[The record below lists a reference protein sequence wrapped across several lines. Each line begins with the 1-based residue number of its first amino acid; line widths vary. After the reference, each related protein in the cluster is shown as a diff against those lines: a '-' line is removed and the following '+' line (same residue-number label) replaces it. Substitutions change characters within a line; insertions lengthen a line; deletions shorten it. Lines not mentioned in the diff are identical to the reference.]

1 MKKYFFFDIDGTLAY
16 GLTKQVSERTLS
28 CIHMLQNKGHFV
40 AIATGRLQKDAF
52 SFAQKIGVNSLI
64 ADGGNSITLDGKIV
78 QMESLP
84 VEACISLLNDLN
96 TSKKPWAVT
105 TQNETIRY
113 TPSDCFEKMVTDTYF
128 ETKIIPAFDYSKQ
141 SSFYKVFISC
151 PMGKENE
158 INFRALPT
166 VRYSKE
172 CVFIE
177 PKSKSVGIKRMLNII
192 DGQEGNVVVFGDGT
206 NDIEMFRPE
215 WLSIA
220 MGNACEALK
229 EKADY
234 VTQNCE
240 QDGIY
245 YACSKFGWI

>member
-16 GLTKQVSERTLS
+16 GLTKQVSESTLR
-28 CIHMLQNKGHFV
+28 CISMLQNKGHFV
-40 AIATGRLQKDAF
+40 SIATGRLQKDAF
-52 SFAQKIGVNSLI
+52 SFAQKIGVNSLV
-64 ADGGNSITLDGKIV
+64 ADGGNSVTLDGKIV

-84 VEACISLLNDLN
+84 VENCISLLKDLD
-96 TSKKPWAVT
+96 TLKKPWAVT

-113 TPSDCFEKMVTDTYF
+113 TRSDFFEKMVTDTYY
-128 ETKIIPAFDYSKQ
+128 ETRIIPTFDYFAQ
-141 SSFYKVFISC
+141 SSFYKIFISC
-151 PMGKENE
+151 PMEKENE
-158 INFRALPT
+158 INFGTLPT

-177 PKSKSVGIKRMLNII
+177 PKSKSVGIKRMLDII
-192 DGQEGNVVVFGDGT
+192 GGNESDVVVFGDGT

-215 WLSIA
+215 WFSIA
-220 MGNACEALK
+220 MGNGCAALK

-245 YACSKFGWI
+245 CACNKFGWI